1 MEKGIQEH
9 YQAAMKFAGEA
20 HAFQEVPGTKDA
32 NYLLH
37 VSNVAMEVLVAHAA
51 EPTFDLALAVQ
62 MAALHDT
69 VEDTK
74 TTIEDISKTFGPH
87 VAEGVAAL
95 TKNKSESSN
104 ENVLADSLTR
114 IKNTSGP
121 EAAIVKLADRIT
133 NLQEPPKDEKWD
145 YAKTKKYQ
153 EQARVIAGELGYA
166 HAYLKRRIEAKI
178 EEYTQYVLALKAQ
191 QEN

>member
-121 EAAIVKLADRIT
+121 EAAIVKLADRVPVSSGNFRHRRFRGVWIVFCVEIP
-133 NLQEPPKDEKWD
+133 LSRLLRVRGRER
-145 YAKTKKYQ
+145 
-153 EQARVIAGELGYA
+153 EQAVQTIVSAIGYS
-166 HAYLKRRIEAKI
+166 
-178 EEYTQYVLALKAQ
+178 
-191 QEN
+191 